1 MHTRSGRTLRW
12 WSDMAA
18 HLTLI
23 SDRPVN
29 DYEAFFVDLMH
40 GLDKHKIRSVAVVA
54 VLEEPEADGGDAIVG
69 YHAMGMRDQQLAA
82 SLIEADIVYRIAQN
96 AVRDMLDLPEPD
108 EEEY

>member
-1 MHTRSGRTLRW
+1 
-12 WSDMAA
+12 MAA

-40 GLDKHKIRSVAVVA
+40 GLDKYKIRSVAVVA
-54 VLEEPEADGGDAIVG
+54 DTTLEEPAANGGDAIVG
-69 YHAMGMRDQQLAA
+69 YHAMSLRDRQLAA
-82 SLIEADIVYRIAQN
+82 SLIEADITYKIAQD
-96 AVRDMLDLPEPD
+96 AVRDMLDLPDPD

>member
-1 MHTRSGRTLRW
+1 
-12 WSDMAA
+12 MAA

-29 DYEAFFVDLMH
+29 DYEAFFVDLLH

-54 VLEEPEADGGDAIVG
+54 VFEDPEDDGSDAITG
-69 YHAMGMRDQQLAA
+69 YFNAGIRDRQLAA
-82 SLIEADIVYRIAQN
+82 SLIQADITYKIAQD
-96 AVRDMLDLPEPD
+96 AVREMLDLPDPN

>member
-1 MHTRSGRTLRW
+1 M
-12 WSDMAA
+12 A

-54 VLEEPEADGGDAIVG
+54 VLEEPAANGGDAIVG
-69 YHAMGMRDQQLAA
+69 YHAMSLRDRQLAA
-82 SLIEADIVYRIAQN
+82 SLIQADITYKIAQD
-96 AVRDMLDLPEPD
+96 AVREMLDLPDPN

>member
-1 MHTRSGRTLRW
+1 
-12 WSDMAA
+12 MAA

-40 GLDKHKIRSVAVVA
+40 GLDKYKIRSVAVVA
-54 VLEEPEADGGDAIVG
+54 VLEEPTTNGGDAIVG
-69 YHAMGMRDQQLAA
+69 YNAMSLRDRQLAA
-82 SLIEADIVYRIAQN
+82 SLIQADITYKIAQD